1 MTISDVLSLLSWL
14 DLAALACLLL
24 CWFGIGWRI
33 EHPMGGAR
41 SVSNLMLA
49 YREDWMRE
57 MVTRQPRIFDA
68 TILGTLRQGT
78 TFFAS
83 SSMIAIGGGLA
94 LMANPQPLS
103 DVAGDLVNNSA
114 PEILWEIKLLPVL
127 LYLVSAFLAFVWS
140 HRQFGYCAVI
150 MASVPNDPDDP
161 MTYPR
166 AEKAAEL
173 NSRAARSFNRGMRS
187 VYYAL
192 GATAWLAGAM
202 PLILG
207 TLAVTMMIWRRE
219 FASHSRAL
227 LLREDR

>member
-1 MTISDVLSLLSWL
+1 MTFTDGLSLLTWL
-14 DLAALACLLL
+14 DISALSLLLL
-24 CWFGIGWRI
+24 CWYGIGWRI
-33 EHPMGGAR
+33 EHPMGGPR

-68 TILGTLRQGT
+68 TILSTLRQGT

-83 SSMIAIGGGLA
+83 STMIAIGGGLA
-94 LMANPQPLS
+94 LISNPDPIS
-103 DVAGDLVNNSA
+103 EVAGDLVNNPA
-114 PEILWEIKLLPVL
+114 PKILWEIKMMPVL

-161 MTYPR
+161 VTYPR
-166 AEKAAEL
+166 ADKAAEL

-187 VYYAL
+187 VYFAL
-192 GATAWLAGAM
+192 GATTWLFGAV
-202 PLILG
+202 PLIAG
-207 TLAVTMMIWRRE
+207 TLAVTGMIWRRE

-227 LLREDR
+227 LLREDS